1 MAHETDSQML
11 LHRPLLGRP
20 IFVASLGNP
29 PPRYTNTLHSAG
41 HTLLESIRYS
51 FRYPEWERNRSFA
64 NGFTSRGRDY
74 TLWQSPSLMNVS
86 GKAVATA
93 WQAFL
98 KEQSSEDRPKA
109 KLIILHD
116 ELESPLGK
124 VRFKIGGSAK
134 GHNGLKSCI
143 SALGGLEF
151 LRVGIGI
158 GRPESRES
166 GDVAAYVLR
175 QMKPAELQKVSD
187 GAGEVMQK
195 MVYMAE
201 E

>member
-1 MAHETDSQML
+1 MAHENDSQML
-11 LHRPLLGRP
+11 RRPF
-20 IFVASLGNP
+20 FVASLGNP

-41 HTLLESIRYS
+41 HTLIESLRYAL
-51 FRYPEWERNRSFA
+51 RYPEWKLDRSYA
-64 NGFTSRGRDY
+64 NGLISRGKAY

-86 GKAVATA
+86 GKPVATA
-93 WQAFL
+93 WNAFL
-98 KEQSSEDRPKA
+98 KEQSSDEERSRA

-124 VRFKIGGSAK
+124 IKFKTGGSPR

-143 SALGGLEF
+143 TRLGGIEF
-151 LRVGIGI
+151 TRVGIGI

-166 GDVAAYVLR
+166 NDVAAYVLR
-175 QMKPAELQKVSD
+175 KMKPAELQMVSD

-195 MVYMAE
+195 MADMAE